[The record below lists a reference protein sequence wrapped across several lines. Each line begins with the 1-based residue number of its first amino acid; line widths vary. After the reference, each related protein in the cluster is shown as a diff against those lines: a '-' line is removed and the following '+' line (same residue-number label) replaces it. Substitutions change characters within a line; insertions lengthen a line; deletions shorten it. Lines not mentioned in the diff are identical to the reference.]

1 VKRAGPGFASSDLLV
16 RSGFATVTAQRVK
29 AGGEVM
35 CSPRCGSLTRGA
47 EGAGRYMTIREEIM
61 FSVFVAAAMVLGWR
75 LVLSTLDY
83 VLG

>member
-1 VKRAGPGFASSDLLV
+1 
-16 RSGFATVTAQRVK
+16 
-29 AGGEVM
+29 
-35 CSPRCGSLTRGA
+35 
-47 EGAGRYMTIREEIM
+47 MTIREEIM